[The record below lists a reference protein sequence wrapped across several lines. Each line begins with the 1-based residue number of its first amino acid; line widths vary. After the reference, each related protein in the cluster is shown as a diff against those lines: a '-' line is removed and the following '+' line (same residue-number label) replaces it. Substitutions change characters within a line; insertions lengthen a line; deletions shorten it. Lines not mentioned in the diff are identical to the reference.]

1 MGARARSSVT
11 SISLRHDLQRA
22 VIIAVI
28 AMRMMQMAINQI
40 IDVVAMRHGFMTA
53 AGAMDVTRGMT

>member
-1 MGARARSSVT
+1 MT
-11 SISLRHDLQRA
+11 SISLRDDLQRA

-28 AMRMMQMAINQI
+28 AMRMMQMAIDQI
-40 IDVVAMRHGFMTA
+40 IDVVAMRHGLMAA